1 MSHHEPFKALCPTEW
16 KAVSTDS
23 LPATLRDTFAHAQTI
38 VDSIPLP
45 PNVAKAAHSGAAQ
58 QGRARSKTEPSGGTS
73 VALNRTLCPSTPLGC
88 ADTAKKLHKEWRE
101 VKMNP
106 RDNPLAINVYKLG
119 AKDGKGTWFARRS
132 VHEGISFDKFRLG
145 LEKEFGEA
153 LRARAAKPDAGP
165 GAGNVR
171 GIGAE
176 RRVEQEI
183 VDGVGK
189 AEVYH
194 LSAQFPGPTT
204 PRDFVTL
211 LLTAASGGN
220 ETITRKEKGVP
231 HAPRQF
237 VVVSKPCVHPECPQR
252 QGFIRGQYESV
263 EIIREIPIEVPLRKV
278 RSSVDLSREEV
289 DEISNA
295 EKKAAAGREA
305 LLNTAQKAGAV
316 AGSVSAGET
325 DDESDNRS
333 THSDVG
339 TIKSANRGISVRPET
354 DMAVEWLMVTRSD
367 PGGSVPRFMVEKG
380 TPAGIISD
388 AAKLLDWLAKK
399 TPEELERSD
408 EEPAQQEQQQP
419 EAEADK
425 STSTLNTGDSTT
437 ATASGSDKPV
447 DNPTSNLVPTS
458 EAQAEDEP
466 PIQPATGLYGMI
478 TGVFGVAGS
487 VISSRLSNPL
497 GGSIRATD
505 SEPDLDDQYRDDSDS
520 ESDTNSFK
528 SFSSDSQSP
537 RKDEGNSDGL
547 SGSMLSMDTEDTLQ
561 KATSN
566 YSQESQGSQTPKISS
581 RTETQNEKELRK
593 LHDRRRR
600 VHEKIAKIQERSS
613 TKRNGDK
620 EKDEREMAKLKE
632 KHEKELARQEEKYQ
646 RELRKIEERR
656 QHEERKAEQR
666 RKKQVE
672 REEKANIALEL
683 DRVKAER
690 DVARKQID
698 ILKDQ
703 IGELQSQN
711 TMLVA
716 TLGKHGL
723 LKGGGNE
730 AWRDLQGTSNAAA
743 VAEA

>member
-16 KAVSTDS
+16 NAIPTDS
-23 LPATLRDTFAHAQTI
+23 LPATLRDIFSHAQTI

-45 PNVAKAAHSGAAQ
+45 QNVAKAAHNGAAQ

-73 VALNRTLCPSTPLGC
+73 VALNRTLSPSTTLGC

-101 VKMNP
+101 VKTNP

-132 VHEGISFDKFRLG
+132 VHEGVSFDKFRLG
-145 LEKEFGEA
+145 LEKEFGEG

-183 VDGVGK
+183 VEGVGK

-211 LLTAASGGN
+211 LLTTASGGN
-220 ETITRKEKGVP
+220 ESITRKEKSVP

-237 VVVSKPCVHPECPQR
+237 VMVSKPCVHPECPQR

-289 DEISNA
+289 DELSNA
-295 EKKAAAGREA
+295 EKKVAAGREA
-305 LLNTAQKAGAV
+305 LLNTAQKAGAA
-316 AGSVSAGET
+316 AGSVSDGET
-325 DDESDNRS
+325 DEESDDRS

-339 TIKSANRGISVRPET
+339 TIKNASGGISVRPET

-399 TPEELERSD
+399 TPEELEKLD
-408 EEPAQQEQQQP
+408 EEPVQPQAQP
-419 EAEADK
+419 EAEVER
-425 STSTLNTGDSTT
+425 STSTSHTTDST
-437 ATASGSDKPV
+437 AAAAGGSDKPV
-447 DNPTSNLVPTS
+447 DTPTNNLVPTS

-505 SEPDLDDQYRDDSDS
+505 SEPDLDDQYHDDSDS
-520 ESDTNSFK
+520 ESDANSFK

-537 RKDEGNSDGL
+537 QKDEGNSDGL
-547 SGSMLSMDTEDTLQ
+547 SGSMVSMDTEDTLR

-566 YSQESQGSQTPKISS
+566 YSQESQGSQIPKIAS
-581 RTETQNEKELRK
+581 RSETQNEKELRK

-600 VHEKIAKIQERSS
+600 VHEKIAKVQERSS

-672 REEKANIALEL
+672 REEKANLALEL
-683 DRVKAER
+683 DRVKTER

-723 LKGGGNE
+723 LKGGGND
-730 AWRDLQGTSNAAA
+730 AWRDLQGMGNAAT

>member
-16 KAVSTDS
+16 NAISIDS
-23 LPATLRDTFAHAQTI
+23 LPATLRDTFSHAQTI

-45 PNVAKAAHSGAAQ
+45 QNVAKAAHNGATQ

-73 VALNRTLCPSTPLGC
+73 VALNRTLSPSTAHGC
-88 ADTAKKLHKEWRE
+88 VDTAKKLHKEWRE
-101 VKMNP
+101 VKTNP

-183 VDGVGK
+183 VEGVGK

-220 ETITRKEKGVP
+220 ETITRTEKAVP

-278 RSSVDLSREEV
+278 RSSINLNREEF
-289 DEISNA
+289 DKLSNA

-316 AGSVSAGET
+316 AGSVSDGET
-325 DDESDNRS
+325 DDESDNGS

-339 TIKSANRGISVRPET
+339 TIKNARGGITVGPET
-354 DMAVEWLMVTRSD
+354 EMAVEWLMVTRSD

-388 AAKLLDWLAKK
+388 AAKFLDWLAKK
-399 TPEELERSD
+399 TPEELEKSD
-408 EEPAQQEQQQP
+408 EETVQPQPQP
-419 EAEADK
+419 EAEVEK
-425 STSTLNTGDSTT
+425 STSTPNTGDSTAVT
-437 ATASGSDKPV
+437 TGGSDKPV
-447 DNPTSNLVPTS
+447 DNPTNNLVPTS

-497 GGSIRATD
+497 GGSIIATD
-505 SEPDLDDQYRDDSDS
+505 SEPDLDDQYHDDSDS
-520 ESDTNSFK
+520 DSDANSFK

-537 RKDEGNSDGL
+537 QKDEGNSDGL
-547 SGSMLSMDTEDTLQ
+547 SGSMLSMDTEDTLK

-566 YSQESQGSQTPKISS
+566 YSQESQGSQTTKIAS
-581 RTETQNEKELRK
+581 RYETQNEKELRK

-600 VHEKIAKIQERSS
+600 VHEKIAKVQERSS
-613 TKRNGDK
+613 TKRHGDK
-620 EKDEREMAKLKE
+620 EKDEREMAKLRE

-646 RELRKIEERR
+646 RELKKIEERR

-666 RKKQVE
+666 RKKQIE
-672 REEKANIALEL
+672 REEKANMALEL
-683 DRVKAER
+683 DRVKTER

-723 LKGGGNE
+723 LKGGGND
-730 AWRDLQGTSNAAA
+730 AWRDLQGTGNMAT